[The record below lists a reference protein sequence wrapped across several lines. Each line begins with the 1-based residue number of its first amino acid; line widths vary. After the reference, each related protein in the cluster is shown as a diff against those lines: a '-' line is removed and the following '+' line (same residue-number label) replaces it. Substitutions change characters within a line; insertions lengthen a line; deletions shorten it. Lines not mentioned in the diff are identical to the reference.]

1 MKSNN
6 TKALWIDLTET
17 QAETVNGG
25 LILGNFA
32 SFSKLTDQENVAA
45 ILASGNAIGN
55 FNSGGVTSSQRN
67 QA

>member
-6 TKALWIDLTET
+6 IQILWTDLTET

-25 LILGNFA
+25 LVLGNFA
-32 SFSKLTDQENVAA
+32 SFSKLTDQANAAA
-45 ILASGNAIGN
+45 IIASGNAIGA
-55 FNSGGVTSSQRN
+55 FNSAGVTSTQRN

>member
-25 LILGNFA
+25 LVLGNFA
-32 SFSKLTDQENVAA
+32 SFSKLTDQTNAAA
-45 ILASGNAIGN
+45 ILDSGNAIGA
-55 FNSGGVTSSQRN
+55 FNSAGVSSTQRN